1 MRSSP
6 TRTACWLA
14 SRLAR
19 PRSSRPAARCATT
32 RSSRRRTRTASP
44 WSLPACGTSGIKDPS
59 LSTFGTIFLNHEG
72 DVCAWLEMLCS
83 IHGSYRLSTFAN
95 GATPMGRFITAR
107 ILASVALLVAFCV
120 PVAAQDMRQGAAMPS
135 ANRSVFAEHG
145 MVVAQEKTAAQIGAD
160 ILKRGGNA
168 VDAAVATGFA
178 MAVTY
183 PRAGNIGGGGFM
195 VIHSAERH
203 EDVAIDYRET
213 APAATTPDIFIG
225 SDGKPDNT
233 RSRDA
238 ALGIGVP
245 GTPAGLTLA
254 LEKYGSGKFTL
265 VELIQPA
272 IDLARHGVF
281 ITDDSAD
288 TLPGWQPRL
297 ARWPS
302 SVKIFSRPDGTSLR
316 EGDRLVQSDLAAT
329 LEAIAAQGPRGFYEG
344 SVAEKLAK
352 AIQDAGGI
360 MTTDDLK
367 AYQAI
372 IRTPVHGTYRGY
384 DIVSMPL
391 PSSGGVGLVE
401 TLNILEGFPLGDMK
415 QGSPAA
421 LHLLIEAMK
430 RAYADRAH
438 YLGDPAF
445 VSAPV
450 ATLITKDYAAK
461 QRASIDMDHAT
472 PWIDAVATAQP
483 REGSNTTHFSVVD
496 SFGNAVS
503 NTYTLNFSYGVGL
516 VAEGTGVLLNN
527 ELDDFTA
534 APGASNAYGLVGFEA
549 NLPGPGK
556 RPLSSMSPTIV
567 LKDGKP
573 VLVTG
578 SPGGSRIISTV
589 LQVIVDV
596 LDYRMDVESA
606 VAAPRLHHQ
615 WLPDEVS
622 IEPGFPD
629 DVLAALR
636 EKGHRVV
643 ESAGYSSAN
652 SILVTPT
659 GLLGA
664 PDPRTRGA
672 EAAGN

>member
-1 MRSSP
+1 MLESNEP
-6 TRTACWLA
+6 LA
-14 SRLAR
+14 NIGFQWSLRFDIRFTNLRLAWVANVKSTPLWR
-19 PRSSRPAARCATT
+19 G
-32 RSSRRRTRTASP
+32 
-44 WSLPACGTSGIKDPS
+44 GTLAFSGIGGES
-59 LSTFGTIFLNHEG
+59 LMRPFKTTL
-72 DVCAWLEMLCS
+72 
-83 IHGSYRLSTFAN
+83 R
-95 GATPMGRFITAR
+95 
-107 ILASVALLVAFCV
+107 LLVASLFV
-120 PVAAQDMRQGAAMPS
+120 FSFWSPAAAQEPRRGFYTPLAHDAVHSIP
-135 ANRSVFAEHG
+135 AEHG
-145 MVVAQEKTAAQIGAD
+145 MVVAQDKIAARIGTD
-160 ILKRGGNA
+160 VLRRGGNA
-168 VDAAVATGFA
+168 IDAAVATGFA

-195 VIHSAERH
+195 VIHSVDRH

-213 APAATTPDIFIG
+213 APAATTPTIFLG
-225 SDGKPDNT
+225 PDGKPDNS
-233 RSRDA
+233 RSRDY

-245 GTPAGLTLA
+245 GTPAGLALA

-265 VELIQPA
+265 AELIQPA
-272 IDLARHGVF
+272 VDLARNGVVLA
-281 ITDDSAD
+281 DDGTD
-288 TLPGWQPRL
+288 TLPDWHRRL

-302 SVKIFSRPDGTSLR
+302 SAKIFSRPDGTSLR
-316 EGDRLVQSDLAAT
+316 EGDRLVQADLADT
-329 LEAIAAQGPRGFYEG
+329 LSAIAAGGPRGFYEG
-344 SVAEKLAK
+344 PVGGKLAK

-360 MTTDDLK
+360 MTADDLK
-367 AYQAI
+367 ASQPV
-372 IRTPVHGTYRGY
+372 IRTPVRGTYRGY

-401 TLNILEGFPLGDMK
+401 ALNILESFPLAEMK
-415 QGSPAA
+415 QGSAA
-421 LHLLIEAMK
+421 SLHALIEAMK

-461 QRASIDMDHAT
+461 QRASIDLDRAT
-472 PWIDAVATAQP
+472 LWVDSVTAAP
-483 REGSNTTHFSVVD
+483 LHEGSNTTHFSVVD

-534 APGASNAYGLVGFEA
+534 APGAANAYGLVGFDA

-578 SPGGSRIISTV
+578 SPGGSRIISAV
-589 LQVIVDV
+589 MQVIVNV
-596 LDYRMDVESA
+596 LDYHMDVAAA

-615 WLPDEVS
+615 WLPDEGRG
-622 IEPGFPD
+622 EHGFAD
-629 DVLAALR
+629 DTLAALR
-636 EKGHRVV
+636 AKGHHIV
-643 ESAGYSSAN
+643 EPLGSTSAN
-652 SILVTPT
+652 SIAVTDK

-664 PDPRTRGA
+664 PDPRSRGA
-672 EAAGN
+672 AAAGQ

>member
-1 MRSSP
+1 MRSSE
-6 TRTACWLA
+6 
-14 SRLAR
+14 
-19 PRSSRPAARCATT
+19 TT
-32 RSSRRRTRTASP
+32 RRMVLAGVLALSFVSFADAQDSRRGFYAP
-44 WSLPACGTSGIKDPS
+44 PATDAV
-59 LSTFGTIFLNHEG
+59 H
-72 DVCAWLEMLCS
+72 S
-83 IHGSYRLSTFAN
+83 IA
-95 GATPMGRFITAR
+95 
-107 ILASVALLVAFCV
+107 
-120 PVAAQDMRQGAAMPS
+120 
-135 ANRSVFAEHG
+135 AEHG
-145 MVVAQEKTAAQIGAD
+145 MVVAQEKIAARIGTE

-195 VIHSAERH
+195 VIHSIDKH

-213 APAATTPDIFIG
+213 APAATTPTIFLG
-225 SDGKPDNT
+225 PDGKPDNA
-233 RSRDA
+233 RSRDS

-245 GTPAGLTLA
+245 GTPAGLALA
-254 LEKYGSGKFTL
+254 LEKYGSGKFSL
-265 VELIQPA
+265 SELTQPA
-272 IDLARHGVF
+272 IDLARNGFV
-281 ITDDSAD
+281 ITDDGAD
-288 TLPGWQPRL
+288 TLPDWHRRL

-302 SVKIFSRPDGTSLR
+302 SAKIFSRPDGTSLR
-316 EGDRLVQSDLAAT
+316 EGDTLVQGDLADT
-329 LEAIAAQGPRGFYEG
+329 LSAIAKEGPRGFYEG
-344 SVAEKLAK
+344 PVAEKLAK

-360 MTTDDLK
+360 MTSDDLK
-367 AYQAI
+367 AYQPV
-372 IRTPVHGTYRGY
+372 IRAPVRGSYRGY

-401 TLNILEGFPLGDMK
+401 TLNILEGFSLSEMK
-415 QGSPAA
+415 QGSAES
-421 LHLLIEAMK
+421 LHVLIESMK

-450 ATLITKDYAAK
+450 ATLITKDYAAR
-461 QRASIDMDHAT
+461 QRAGIDLNHAT
-472 PWIDAVATAQP
+472 PWADAVAAAP
-483 REGSNTTHFSVVD
+483 LREGSNTTHFSVVD
-496 SFGNAVS
+496 RSGNAVS

-534 APGASNAYGLVGFEA
+534 APGAANAYGLVGFDA

-589 LQVIVDV
+589 LQVIVNV
-596 LDYRMDVESA
+596 LDYHMDVAAA

-615 WLPDEVS
+615 WLPDEVRV
-622 IEPGFPD
+622 EHGFD
-629 DVLAALR
+629 EATLEALKA
-636 EKGHRVV
+636 KGHRVV
-643 ESAGYSSAN
+643 EPMGQTSAN
-652 SILVTPT
+652 SIAVTSN

-672 EAAGN
+672 EAAGE

>member
-1 MRSSP
+1 MSCLM
-6 TRTACWLA
+6 A
-14 SRLAR
+14 
-19 PRSSRPAARCATT
+19 PRRWIVAATLLVFALFAPAAAQEQ
-32 RSSRRRTRTASP
+32 RRGFYTP
-44 WSLPACGTSGIKDPS
+44 PAIDAV
-59 LSTFGTIFLNHEG
+59 H
-72 DVCAWLEMLCS
+72 
-83 IHGSYRLSTFAN
+83 
-95 GATPMGRFITAR
+95 
-107 ILASVALLVAFCV
+107 SV
-120 PVAAQDMRQGAAMPS
+120 P
-135 ANRSVFAEHG
+135 AEHG
-145 MVVAQEKTAAQIGAD
+145 IVVAQEKTAARIGTE
-160 ILKRGGNA
+160 ILRRGGNA

-203 EDVAIDYRET
+203 EDIAIDYRET
-213 APAATTPDIFIG
+213 APAATTPTIFLG
-225 SDGKPDNT
+225 PDGKPDNAK
-233 RSRDA
+233 SRDS
-238 ALGIGVP
+238 ALGVGVP
-245 GTPAGLTLA
+245 GTPAGLALA

-265 VELIQPA
+265 AELIQPA
-272 IDLARHGVF
+272 IDLARNGIVVA
-281 ITDDSAD
+281 DDSAD
-288 TLPGWQPRL
+288 TLPGWHPRL

-302 SVKIFSRPDGTSLR
+302 SAKIFSRADGTSLR
-316 EGDRLVQSDLAAT
+316 EGDTLVQTDLAAT

-344 SVAEKLAK
+344 PVAEKLAK
-352 AIQDAGGI
+352 AIGEAGGI
-360 MTTDDLK
+360 MTTEDLK
-367 AYQAI
+367 AYRPV

-391 PSSGGVGLVE
+391 PSSGGIVLVE
-401 TLNILEGFPLGDMK
+401 MLNILEGFPLDQVK
-415 QGSPAA
+415 QGSPAS

-450 ATLITKDYAAK
+450 ATLVTKEYAAK
-461 QRASIDMDHAT
+461 QRAGIDPDHAT
-472 PWIDAVATAQP
+472 PWTDAVSAAP
-483 REGSNTTHFSVVD
+483 PHEGSNTTHFSVVD

-534 APGASNAYGLVGFEA
+534 APGASNAYGLVGFDA

-589 LQVIVDV
+589 LQVIVNV
-596 LDYRMDVESA
+596 LDYHMDVAAA

-615 WLPDEVS
+615 WLPDEVR
-622 IEPGFPD
+622 IERGFPETT
-629 DVLAALR
+629 LEALKA
-636 EKGHRVV
+636 KGHHIV
-643 ESAGYSSAN
+643 EPMGQTSAN
-652 SILVTPT
+652 SIEVTPT

-672 EAAGN
+672 DAAGE